1 MSANLC
7 KIPLILMLCLIAASC
22 RKNPAEEAGQSV
34 SEPLLK
40 AEVVRGPLSF
50 RISTD
55 RDTLTIS
62 DNLILTLSAEAPEDY
77 SFEFPKFG
85 EGLEPFGIVDYKTEP
100 ARITDRKSIL
110 YSRSYVLE
118 PLFAETYEI
127 PTVKGI
133 FRENGDHGKIHE
145 LETEPFAITVQLP
158 PPEFWEQLDIDTET
172 GLEPAQSLISK
183 RKRNHIYY
191 ATGTIAVL
199 LLATALILYFRKRRK
214 QIEAPPPIPPHIKAF
229 AALQKLIEEDFVGK
243 NEFKLFYLHISAIL
257 RIYIE
262 ERFHIQAPELTTQE
276 FLEILTKDQSLLK
289 NHQKLLQNFLTH
301 CDMVKFAE
309 HQPDKN
315 EIQNTFDA
323 CKAFIT
329 QTI

>member
-1 MSANLC
+1 MRANLF
-7 KIPLILMLCLIAASC
+7 KIPLILLLCLIAAAC
-22 RKNPAEEAGQSV
+22 RKNPAAKTEQSDP
-34 SEPLLK
+34 EPLLK

-50 RISTD
+50 RITTD
-55 RDTLTIS
+55 RDELTIS
-62 DNLILTLSAEAPEDY
+62 DPLTLTFSAEAPEDY

-100 ARITDRKSIL
+100 ARISDRKTIL

-127 PTVKGI
+127 PAVKGT
-133 FRENGDHGKIHE
+133 FREQGDNGKIHE
-145 LETEPFAITVQLP
+145 LESEPFSITVKLP
-158 PPEFWEQLDIDTET
+158 PAEFWEKLDIDTET
-172 GLEPAQSLISK
+172 GLEPAESLISK
-183 RKRNHIYY
+183 RRQKHLFCAI
-191 ATGTIAVL
+191 GTAAGL
-199 LLATALILYFRKRRK
+199 LMATALILFFRKRKK
-214 QIEAPPPIPPHIKAF
+214 QIEAPPPIPPHVKAF
-229 AALQKLIEEDFVGK
+229 AALQKLIEADFVGK

-262 ERFHIQAPELTTQE
+262 EQFHIQAPELTTQE
-276 FLEILTKDQSLLK
+276 FLEILTRDQSLLK
-289 NHQKLLQNFLTH
+289 NHQNLLQNFLNH

-323 CKAFIT
+323 CKAFIS
-329 QTI
+329 QTA

>member
-1 MSANLC
+1 MSANLL
-7 KIPLILMLCLIAASC
+7 KIPLILLLCLIVNSC
-22 RKNPAEEAGQSV
+22 RKNQAADAAQST

-50 RISTD
+50 RITTD
-55 RDTLTIS
+55 RDTLNIS
-62 DNLILTLSAEAPEDY
+62 DQLTLTFSAEAPEDY

-100 ARITDRKSIL
+100 ARISDRKTIL
-110 YSRSYVLE
+110 FSRSYVLE
-118 PLFAETYEI
+118 PLFAETYQI
-127 PTVKGI
+127 PAVKGS
-133 FRENGDHGKIHE
+133 FRENGDQGKIHE
-145 LETEPFAITVQLP
+145 LETEPFSITVQLP
-158 PPEFWEQLDIDTET
+158 PPEFWEKLDIDTET
-172 GLEPAQSLISK
+172 ALEPAQSLLSK
-183 RKRNHIYY
+183 RKQNYIYY
-191 ATGTIAVL
+191 AIGTAAIL
-199 LLATALILYFRKRRK
+199 LLAAALILYFRMRKK
-214 QIEAPPPIPPHIKAF
+214 QIEAPPPIPPHVKAF
-229 AALQKLIEEDFVGK
+229 AALQKLIDEDFIGK

-262 ERFHIQAPELTTQE
+262 ERFQIQAPELTTQE
-276 FLEILTKDQSLLK
+276 FLQILTKDQSLLK